1 MKNKI
6 NISMLTSQSTIFII
20 LITFFSV
27 LGSTYAYF
35 FMTKSDN
42 TTITGDAATVNL
54 TLDVNL
60 ILPTKTNTGVI
71 VPQKSTSGDTNS
83 PLSSALKKGCVDD
96 NNNIVCQVYS
106 INVKNDGGTATE
118 VIDGKVSFYKNAAL
132 TQDSST
138 TMPNLSW
145 KLITSV
151 DLSNNNNSVLGTN
164 TDNTASSKAVKFIQD
179 VTLKTNDEYTYY
191 MIVWINETNGDQ
203 IDEGNTFYGKIEV
216 LSSNGTGVTATF

>member
-6 NISMLTSQSTIFII
+6 NISMLTSHSTIFII

-60 ILPTKTNTGVI
+60 VLPTKTNTGVI

-83 PLSSALKKGCVDD
+83 PLSSALKSSSAERYLSSGFMDRHFF
-96 NNNIVCQVYS
+96 IILSSFLFSQS
-106 INVKNDGGTATE
+106 F
-118 VIDGKVSFYKNAAL
+118 IDGCSPVM
-132 TQDSST
+132 ST
-138 TMPNLSW
+138 FRRM
-145 KLITSV
+145 
-151 DLSNNNNSVLGTN
+151 
-164 TDNTASSKAVKFIQD
+164 AS
-179 VTLKTNDEYTYY
+179 E
-191 MIVWINETNGDQ
+191 
-203 IDEGNTFYGKIEV
+203 
-216 LSSNGTGVTATF
+216 